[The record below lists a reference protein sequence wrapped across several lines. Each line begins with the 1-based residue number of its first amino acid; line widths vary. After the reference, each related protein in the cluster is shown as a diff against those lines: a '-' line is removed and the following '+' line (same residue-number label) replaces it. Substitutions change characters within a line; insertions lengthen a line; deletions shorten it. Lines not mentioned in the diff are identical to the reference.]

1 MFTAFC
7 GLACVLLIGLWVR
20 SYSWADSFGGYTQS
34 ANQNTGTFRIEFVS
48 GRMIFTAVPGYELL
62 SPPRSGSEIPTGY
75 ILQIQ
80 SRNMDFSG
88 STIAVGCGVCHFG
101 L

>member
-48 GRMIFTAVPGYELL
+48 GRMIFTAVPGLRVALTATVWE
-62 SPPRSGSEIPTGY
+62 RNTTGY
-75 ILQIQ
+75 TLQIQ
-80 SRNMDFSG
+80 SRNMGFSG